1 MTEHCKKP
9 LRHSADSGEILRTER
24 RAGMKYRFDHAEDG
38 AVFVPPEKLYM
49 LPEDENEERH
59 RKTAEEDI
67 SGEAGRMPE
76 YGFLTEENRPLARR
90 LTIPELNS
98 GFDVVY
104 WGQGQKLTRL
114 AADDSGVGVEWK
126 GEGELPLTFA
136 ADVPSEGNYLVR
148 VTLYSDR
155 PKAEAMLFLGRR
167 RLAWRGLL
175 EEAGEHRLGAFVT
188 NICPII
194 PRTYEEPMEDL
205 TLDVTV
211 VGRDVSLVSAE
222 IEPWSGRTL
231 YIAGDSTVTDQSA
244 DYPYLPSHSYCGWGQ
259 MISAFLGTQ
268 FAVSNHAHSGLT
280 TESFRE
286 EGHYAILYER
296 LREGDLCLVQFG
308 HNDQKLMHLMAEDGY
323 RRNLIRFIEEIRGKG
338 AVPVLV
344 TPLARNSWRGDDGVY
359 NDLLAPYADAC
370 IRLAEEYD
378 VPLLDLHKKSMEFV
392 MECGRERAMRYFFP
406 GDYTHSNDYGA
417 YRYAGYVFEE
427 LVRVGLAEAASAG
440 NSMSEDGAASGGV
453 KTGNAAAFDST
464 VSENAAVSGN
474 VTAAGSYPAWEPP
487 EELPQLIVPE
497 EFAGIENP
505 ADEHLFEALERTE
518 ELLTR
523 VEALELVI
531 EAMHFFPTNVY
542 NDMFEDVIGHER
554 YAGAVECA
562 WQNGLI
568 PENMVE
574 NHCFFP
580 QRSVTGT
587 EFYQIVKNGYKSRRT
602 WTDACEQILSEIVD
616 SKERIRRGEAAE
628 FCRRLVRL

>member
-1 MTEHCKKP
+1 M
-9 LRHSADSGEILRTER
+9 I
-24 RAGMKYRFDHAEDG
+24 KYRFDHSEDG
-38 AVFVPPEKLYM
+38 AVFVPQDKLYM
-49 LPEDENEERH
+49 PQEEGKVSGH
-59 RKTAEEDI
+59 TNMAAEALFK
-67 SGEAGRMPE
+67 GAGTEPK

-114 AADDSGVGVEWK
+114 TADDGGVGVDWK

-148 VTLYSDR
+148 VTLHSGR
-155 PKAEAMLFLGRR
+155 PKTEAMLFLGRR

-175 EEAGEHRLGAFVT
+175 KEAGEHRLGAFVT

-211 VGRDVSLVSAE
+211 VGRDVSLVSVE

-244 DYPYLPSHSYCGWGQ
+244 DYPYLPSRSYCGWGQ
-259 MISAFLGTQ
+259 MLSVFSGTQ

-296 LREGDLCLVQFG
+296 LREDDLCLIQFG

-323 RRNLIRFIEEIRGKG
+323 RKNLIRYIEEIRGKG

-344 TPLARNSWRGDDGVY
+344 TPLARNSWRGDDGGY

-417 YRYAGYVFEE
+417 YRYAGYVYDE
-427 LVRVGLAEAASAG
+427 LVRVGLVQADVAG
-440 NSMSEDGAASGGV
+440 ADGAPASG
-453 KTGNAAAFDST
+453 NAT
-464 VSENAAVSGN
+464 V
-474 VTAAGSYPAWEPP
+474 AGSAPAWEPP
-487 EELPQLIVPE
+487 EELPQLTVPE

-518 ELLTR
+518 EMLTR

-580 QRSVTGT
+580 QRNVTGA

-616 SKERIRRGEAAE
+616 SREQIRRGEAAE